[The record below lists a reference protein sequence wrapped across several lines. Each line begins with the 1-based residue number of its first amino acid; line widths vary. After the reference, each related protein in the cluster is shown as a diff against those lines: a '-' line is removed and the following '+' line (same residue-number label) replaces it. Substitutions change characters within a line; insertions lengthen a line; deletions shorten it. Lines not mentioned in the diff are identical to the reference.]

1 LTKKLK
7 TRAKELGLTQEN
19 ANLLLASVAGLGI
32 YGVGVTTLDETVK
45 FAQNDE
51 QYRQFSKL
59 LYGSTPGVVLTSL
72 GLLAGIGYA
81 HKQAMDMGYLDKRAS
96 RKAKAAAVG
105 FAGAT
110 MMSRLP
116 FMQIGQ
122 RFDYLAAGSP
132 SAAINLTGNDAV
144 LLNNSTR

>member
-1 LTKKLK
+1 M
-7 TRAKELGLTQEN
+7 
-19 ANLLLASVAGLGI
+19 LAARGGVHGRLSESCGPRGKR
-32 YGVGVTTLDETVK
+32 YGKGGGTVGGARGDET
-45 FAQNDE
+45 E
-51 QYRQFSKL
+51 R
-59 LYGSTPGVVLTSL
+59 
-72 GLLAGIGYA
+72 
-81 HKQAMDMGYLDKRAS
+81 KRAS
-96 RKAKAAAVG
+96 RKAKASAVG

-144 LLNNSTR
+144 LLNNSR